1 MSKINDLI
9 KELCPNGVKY
19 KNLEDLIDYVQ
30 PTRYIVNST
39 DYDDN
44 YRTPV
49 LTAGQTFILGYTNE
63 TEGVYLSNKEN
74 PVIIFDNKLMQPPT
88 IDDEVRVYSV
98 KSIAPLFDGF
108 VGYRFYRSIGKK
120 VLLDL
125 DNMRL
130 EAVQ

>member
-44 YRTPV
+44 YRTHHHN
-49 LTAGQTFILGYTNE
+49 QY
-63 TEGVYLSNKEN
+63 Y
-74 PVIIFDNKLMQPPT
+74 
-88 IDDEVRVYSV
+88 
-98 KSIAPLFDGF
+98 
-108 VGYRFYRSIGKK
+108 
-120 VLLDL
+120 
-125 DNMRL
+125 
-130 EAVQ
+130 